1 MDFELDSIFHKYD
14 ENSTEA
20 VISEIQSTF
29 FSTKR
34 VCNLESEDNF
44 EKYEVGVYIRDLEDE
59 KVISE
64 FITDETVFEISM
76 DDIYIYVIKEPYL
89 LHIKFIKSCR

>member
-44 EKYEVGVYIRDLEDE
+44 EKYEVGVYIRG
-59 KVISE
+59 
-64 FITDETVFEISM
+64 
-76 DDIYIYVIKEPYL
+76 
-89 LHIKFIKSCR
+89 

>member
-44 EKYEVGVYIRDLEDE
+44 EKYEVGVYI
-59 KVISE
+59 
-64 FITDETVFEISM
+64 EI
-76 DDIYIYVIKEPYL
+76 
-89 LHIKFIKSCR
+89 